1 MRLPLV
7 KVSQKLGSDL
17 DRLLRPIGGMLDL
30 DFHLAVLAVVAEGAA
45 EAALVLQVEGH
56 AGINGQ
62 GIDVQAD
69 AASFGSIP
77 ILDLVDA
84 LQLVHA
90 IDGAAGGAADRV
102 QPVELN
108 ARSARQAIHAYDIL
122 MLRTVAAH
130 IFVVMDRRL
139 ALRD

>member
-17 DRLLRPIGGMLDL
+17 DRFDRPISGMLDF
-30 DFHLAVLAVVAEGAA
+30 DFHLAILAVVAEGAA
-45 EAALVLQVEGH
+45 EAALVLQVKGH

-62 GIDVQAD
+62 GVDVQAD

-77 ILDLVDA
+77 ILDLMDA
-84 LQLVHA
+84 LQLVYA

-108 ARSARQAIHAYDIL
+108 ARGARQAIYANHIL

-130 IFVVMDRRL
+130 ILVIMDRSL
-139 ALRD
+139 

>member
-1 MRLPLV
+1 DARGCFEEL
-7 KVSQKLGSDL
+7 SQKLGSDL
-17 DRLLRPIGGMLDL
+17 DRLLRPISGVLDL

-45 EAALVLQVEGH
+45 ETALVLQVEGY

-62 GIDVQAD
+62 GVDMQAH

-77 ILDLVDA
+77 VLDLMDA

-90 IDGAAGGAADRV
+90 RDGAAGGAADRV

-108 ARSARQAIHAYDIL
+108 
-122 MLRTVAAH
+122 
-130 IFVVMDRRL
+130 
-139 ALRD
+139 

>member
-1 MRLPLV
+1 
-7 KVSQKLGSDL
+7 
-17 DRLLRPIGGMLDL
+17 MLDL
-30 DFHLAVLAVVAEGAA
+30 DFHLAILAVVAEGAA
-45 EAALVLQVEGH
+45 ETALVLQVEGH

-62 GIDVQAD
+62 GVDVQAY
-69 AASFGSIP
+69 AASLGSIP

-108 ARSARQAIHAYDIL
+108 ACGARQAIDAHDIL

-130 IFVVMDRRL
+130 ILVVMHRSL
-139 ALRD
+139 ALRDGHPAKLSVVGVDGSLLA